1 MAKTKLRTEIIEA
14 LRTNQ
19 TCRLKLAIANGK
31 TEMTIRNWI
40 GANDP
45 MLTTVQ
51 NVEIIC
57 TELRIQDGNDIFAL
71 EL

>member
-1 MAKTKLRTEIIEA
+1 MAKSKLRTEIIEA

-19 TCRLKLAIANGK
+19 TCRLKLAMANGK

-45 MLTTVQ
+45 MLTTAQ
-51 NVEIIC
+51 NLDIISA
-57 TELRIQDGNDIFAL
+57 ELNVPIEQVFAL
-71 EL
+71 